1 MNFLSQDNHNIQQRK
16 ICQYDLGYAH
26 DVLITESRCRKIDN
40 TLIVIMKEN
49 IPVEV
54 RMVILTMWMGLC

>member
-16 ICQYDLGYAH
+16 ICQYNPGHAH
-26 DVLITESRCRKIDN
+26 DVFITESRYRKIDN